1 MWLAELAALADP
13 ALVPQAVA
21 QAVGVR
27 EEPGR
32 PLAATLTDALRPRRL
47 LLVLD
52 NCEHLLDACAR
63 LADTLLR
70 AGPRLGLLCTSREAL
85 GIAGET
91 VWRVPSLPVP
101 GAGDGDDG
109 VPPPGAPDAGG
120 LTRYAAV
127 RLFADRAAAVQPGF
141 AVTDDNAAA
150 VAQVCARLD
159 GIPLALELAAARV
172 RVLPPGSC
180 WPAWRTASGS

>member
-32 PLAATLTDALRPRRL
+32 PLLATLTDALRARRL

-63 LADTLLR
+63 LVDGVLR
-70 AGPRLGLLCTSREAL
+70 ACPALRVLATSREAL

-91 VWRVPSLPVP
+91 AWRVPSLALP
-101 GAGDGDDG
+101 DRR
-109 VPPPGAPDAGG
+109 DAGS
-120 LTRYAAV
+120 TRC
-127 RLFADRAAAVQPGF
+127 R
-141 AVTDDNAAA
+141 
-150 VAQVCARLD
+150 
-159 GIPLALELAAARV
+159 
-172 RVLPPGSC
+172 
-180 WPAWRTASGS
+180 WRR